1 MTGYTMQIFILG
13 TDSVFDEVMSQTD
26 DLTDPEVIDRPYEYF
41 GRLRET
47 EPVYK
52 NELWDGWIVTRYE
65 DVRQCLQDD
74 EHLSVQVEADR
85 LRDSSLDIP
94 QTKEMFPKWI
104 IYLDPPDHT
113 KLRQIIGEAFNPEMV
128 ANQRAEVEEV
138 TESLI
143 EEMGGQAPGE
153 IDFIEQFAH
162 QLPVHVICK
171 IMGIPLEESDDLGE
185 WSTDIGLTLFHY
197 YDADNRHERT
207 EQGIREFTQYLQ
219 EVVKDR
225 RENPQDDLISYLNQA
240 EVDDE
245 QLTEDE
251 VVATAVLLLFAGHET
266 TTKLLANGILEL
278 LRHPEQMTLLRE
290 DPSLAP
296 KAVEEILRYQGT
308 SKSLTRGVVEDFEM
322 HGKQI
327 EAGERVLLS
336 QAAANR
342 DPRQFDNPDTF
353 DITRGSMD
361 HLGFG
366 HGTHH
371 CLGAPLARLEA
382 RVAFSQ
388 LVQAFPDMEL
398 ATDDIEWTRS
408 PLVRGPEEL
417 RIRI

>member
-1 MTGYTMQIFILG
+1 
-13 TDSVFDEVMSQTD
+13 MSLTE
-26 DLTDPEVIDRPYEYF
+26 DLTDPEVIDRPYDYF

-47 EPVYK
+47 EPVYW
-52 NELWDGWIVTRYE
+52 NDTWGGWIVTRYE
-65 DVRQCLQDD
+65 DVRRCLQDD
-74 EHLSVQVEADR
+74 EHLSVEVEADR

-143 EEMGGQAPGE
+143 DDMATQAPGE
-153 IDFIEQFAH
+153 VEFIDSFAH
-162 QLPVHVICK
+162 PLPVHVICK
-171 IMGIPLEESDDLGE
+171 IMGLPMGDGENLGE
-185 WSTDIGLTLFHY
+185 WSKNIGLTLFHY

-207 EQGIREFTQYLQ
+207 EESIREFTDYL
-219 EVVKDR
+219 
-225 RENPQDDLISYLNQA
+225 REIVHERKVDPQDDLITYLHEA
-240 EVDDE
+240 EADGE
-245 QLTEDE
+245 TLTEDE

-266 TTKLLANGILEL
+266 TTNLLANGVLEL
-278 LRHPEQMTLLRE
+278 LRHPEQMEMLRE

-308 SKSLTRGVVEDFEM
+308 SKSLTRGVVEDFELRD
-322 HGKQI
+322 KQI
-327 EAGERVLLS
+327 EAGDRILLS

-342 DPRQFDNPDTF
+342 DPRKFDNPDTF
-353 DITRGSMD
+353 DITSGSMD

-371 CLGAPLARLEA
+371 CLGAPLARLET
-382 RVAFSQ
+382 RVAFPA

-398 ATDDIEWTRS
+398 ATEEIEWTRS

-417 RIRI
+417 YIEI